1 MSKKICILTNNE
13 DNIFTLPLLNSLF
26 SKLND
31 KSYSIIFLKGF
42 NSYERTLKTILSL
55 SFFDILKILIL
66 KIKYLFT
73 NNNINN
79 FPNKIYFFDNINSIE
94 CSDFIFKEK
103 FDLIIALN
111 CPQIISKNTL
121 NKIKSTFVNFHPGEL
136 PKYRGVFTVFY
147 ALLNKEKFI
156 TLSFHIIDNGI
167 DTGRVLNK
175 IYYSIEKKD
184 TLFSLYKK
192 LYLSNKSKSFII
204 DCITNFDLIKNN
216 EINTKTL
223 NNYYSFP
230 KIFDILKF
238 KLRIFF

>member
-13 DNIFTLPLLNSLF
+13 DNIFTLPLLNFLV

-55 SFFDILKILIL
+55 S
-66 KIKYLFT
+66 
-73 NNNINN
+73 
-79 FPNKIYFFDNINSIE
+79 FFDNINSIE

-136 PKYRGVFTVFY
+136 PKYRGTFTVFY

-230 KIFDILKF
+230 KFFDILKF